1 MPIIAFFT
9 LYVGKTVQVLV
20 VHRMNL
26 NQIKVEYVV
35 SFSDALFAFSI
46 TFMALS
52 IQIPTF
58 SSNIADSELTRRLGQ
73 LLIPNI
79 IHYIVSFMVVGMY
92 WISYHRIFEHIRRAD
107 ITLVWVNLLFLLF
120 VALVAYF
127 TGLLTTYDTH
137 RIVVISFSGIMA
149 ATGFVLC
156 LIWGYATHNR
166 RLVDKDM
173 PDHLIRYFLNRTFV
187 TPLIFLTS
195 IGFHLLTSKQLSTS
209 GFCYFLL
216 TL

>member
-1 MPIIAFFT
+1 MI
-9 LYVGKTVQVLV
+9 
-20 VHRMNL
+20 HRLNL

-58 SSNIADSELTRRLGQ
+58 TSNIAESELTRRLSQ

-79 IHYIVSFMVVGMY
+79 IHYMVSFMVVGMY
-92 WISYHRIFEHIRRAD
+92 WVSYHRIFEHIRRAD
-107 ITLVWVNLLFLLF
+107 IALVWTNLLFLLF
-120 VALVAYF
+120 IALVGYF
-127 TGLLTTYDTH
+127 TGLLSTYDTH

-156 LIWGYATHNR
+156 LMWWYAAHNR
-166 RLVDKDM
+166 SLVDQDIQE
-173 PDHLIRYFLNRTFV
+173 HLIKYILMRTFV
-187 TPLIFLTS
+187 TPLIFLAS
-195 IGFHLLTSKQLSTS
+195 IGISFINVQAAQYFWVLILPANIIIYMKHIPHLRKL
-209 GFCYFLL
+209 
-216 TL
+216 

>member
-1 MPIIAFFT
+1 
-9 LYVGKTVQVLV
+9 
-20 VHRMNL
+20 MNL
-26 NQIKVEYVV
+26 NQIKVEYVI

-58 SSNIADSELTRRLGQ
+58 SSNITESELTRRLGQ

-107 ITLVWVNLLFLLF
+107 ITLVWINLLFLLF
-120 VALVAYF
+120 VALVGYF

-137 RIVVISFSGIMA
+137 S
-149 ATGFVLC
+149 
-156 LIWGYATHNR
+156 
-166 RLVDKDM
+166 
-173 PDHLIRYFLNRTFV
+173 
-187 TPLIFLTS
+187 
-195 IGFHLLTSKQLSTS
+195 
-209 GFCYFLL
+209 
-216 TL
+216 

>member
-1 MPIIAFFT
+1 MHAHHCFF
-9 LYVGKTVQVLV
+9 YFICQIVQISSSSRSYNL
-20 VHRMNL
+20 NL
-26 NQIKVEYVV
+26 NQIKVEYVI

-58 SSNIADSELTRRLGQ
+58 SSNIAESELTRRLGQ

-120 VALVAYF
+120 VALVGYF

-137 RIVVISFSGIMA
+137 RIVVISFSAQFTAHINLHKSGCI
-149 ATGFVLC
+149 
-156 LIWGYATHNR
+156 INR
-166 RLVDKDM
+166 DLYERPTK
-173 PDHLIRYFLNRTFV
+173 R
-187 TPLIFLTS
+187 FLT
-195 IGFHLLTSKQLSTS
+195 T
-209 GFCYFLL
+209 
-216 TL
+216 

>member
-1 MPIIAFFT
+1 VI
-9 LYVGKTVQVLV
+9 
-20 VHRMNL
+20 HRLNL

-58 SSNIADSELTRRLGQ
+58 TSNIAESELTRRLSQ

-92 WISYHRIFEHIRRAD
+92 WVNYHRIFEHIRRAD
-107 ITLVWVNLLFLLF
+107 IALVWTNLLFLLF
-120 VALVAYF
+120 IALVGYF
-127 TGLLTTYDTH
+127 TGLLSTYDTH

-156 LIWGYATHNR
+156 LMWWYAAHNR
-166 RLVDKDM
+166 RLVDQDIQER
-173 PDHLIRYFLNRTFV
+173 LIKYILMRTFV
-187 TPLIFLTS
+187 TPLIFLAS
-195 IGFHLLTSKQLSTS
+195 IGISFINVQAAQYCWVLILPANIIIYMKHIPHLRKL
-209 GFCYFLL
+209 
-216 TL
+216 